1 MLLIAL
7 AISGTGLYLGI
18 HARAQTGPIGPQGP
32 KGEQGDPGEQGLIG
46 PAGPQGQPGKDG
58 DPGGP
63 PGPQGAKGDPGE
75 AGPQGAKGD
84 PGEAGPQGA
93 KGDPG
98 EKGTPGEQGP
108 KGQSAYR
115 IFQKQNPENTLTKK
129 EWLKSLIGPAGPQG
143 QPGKD
148 GDPGEQGL
156 IGPTGPQGER
166 GERGPIGTKEE
177 YQDLLNEI
185 EGYKK
190 HIDDSYFGALGKRDE
205 VVKKID
211 KLGDDLKK
219 ENEEIRFNHAKIQPF
234 VDSGQ
239 RLLQKIIR
247 NVNKG
252 LSHYCRRLPGSVK
265 DKATLAFCEEIEDP
279 FTNRGGK

>member
-18 HARAQTGPIGPQGP
+18 HARAQIGPIGPQGP

-58 DPGGP
+58 DPG
-63 PGPQGAKGDPGE
+63 E
-75 AGPQGAKGD
+75 AGPQG
-84 PGEAGPQGA
+84 PQGEQGK
-93 KGDPG
+93 KG
-98 EKGTPGEQGP
+98 EPGEQGP

-115 IFQKQNPENTLTKK
+115 SFQKQYPENTWTRE
-129 EWLKSLIGPAGPQG
+129 EWLKSLTGPAGPQG
-143 QPGKD
+143 PK
-148 GDPGEQGL
+148 GEQGL
-156 IGPTGPQGER
+156 IGPPGPQGER
-166 GERGPIGTKEE
+166 GERGPIGTKQE
-177 YQDLLNEI
+177 YQDLLQEI
-185 EGYKK
+185 KKYKE
-190 HIDDSYFGALGKRDE
+190 HIDQSYFGALGKRDE

-219 ENEEIRFNHAKIQPF
+219 ENEEIRLNHAKIQPF

-239 RLLQKIIR
+239 RLLQRILR
-247 NVNKG
+247 HVNKG

-265 DKATLAFCEEIEDP
+265 DKATLGFCEEIENP
-279 FTNRGGK
+279 LTK